1 MLRQDTSSI
10 GPDPGFNPNLGAPQ
24 NGVAS
29 RDGVRGGL
37 DIQRELNR
45 LEEMILDS
53 PRVPVWGRTLI
64 DEEKIIEQ
72 LDLIRLSLPEA
83 FHEADT
89 ISRHKEEIFTE
100 AEQYAQEIIET
111 AERRA
116 DQLLNETG
124 IVRQAEM
131 QAQQILL
138 HVQEECE
145 AIREQTITELDRTRR
160 QAQQDLEEMQ
170 RIAIAECEE
179 IQIGADDYAD
189 RTLQDMELQ
198 LTEMLR
204 IIRNGRQQV
213 QAEAIST
220 QRRESSSGGNRGSSK
235 R

>member
-1 MLRQDTSSI
+1 MLRQDPSSI
-10 GPDPGFNPNLGAPQ
+10 SSEPGFNPNHGSPQ
-24 NGVAS
+24 NGTSPREAA
-29 RDGVRGGL
+29 RGGL

-53 PRVPVWGRTLI
+53 PRLPIWGRTMI
-64 DEEKIIEQ
+64 DEETLIEQ
-72 LDLIRLSLPEA
+72 LDLVRLSLPEA

-89 ISRHKEEIFTE
+89 VTRHKEEIFMQ
-100 AEQYAQEIIET
+100 AEQYAQDIIET

-116 DQLLNETG
+116 AQLLNETG

-131 QAQQILL
+131 QAQQILQ

-145 AIREQTITELDRTRR
+145 AIREQTITEIDRTRR
-160 QAQQDLEEMQ
+160 QAQQELEEMQ
-170 RIAIAECEE
+170 RMAIAECEE
-179 IQIGADDYAD
+179 IQSGADDYAD

-213 QAEAIST
+213 QAEAT
-220 QRRESSSGGNRGSSK
+220 ATRRDVGGGGMRK

>member
-1 MLRQDTSSI
+1 MLRQDPSSI
-10 GPDPGFNPNLGAPQ
+10 DPGFNPNLGAPQ
-24 NGVAS
+24 NGVSPREGA
-29 RDGVRGGL
+29 RGGL

-53 PRVPVWGRTLI
+53 PRLPIWGRTMI

-83 FHEADT
+83 FHEAD
-89 ISRHKEEIFTE
+89 IVAQHKEDIFMQ

-116 DQLLNETG
+116 DQLMNETG

-131 QAQQILL
+131 QAQQILQ
-138 HVQEECE
+138 HVQEECD

-160 QAQQDLEEMQ
+160 QAQQELEEMQ

-179 IQIGADDYAD
+179 IQTGADDYAD

-198 LTEMLR
+198 LSEMLR

-213 QAEAIST
+213 QAEATATRRDST
-220 QRRESSSGGNRGSSK
+220 TLRGSVK